1 MCNRQREESAKLVVE
16 MCEGNQ
22 AVVYSLL
29 DRFHFFFLPSSCP
42 APTTSSTFVTMA
54 ALVVMVLETIDTKEG
69 DTDNNNNSRKKKR
82 A

>member
-29 DRFHFFFLPSSCP
+29 DRFHFFFFPSSCP

-54 ALVVMVLETIDTKEG
+54 ALVVMALG
-69 DTDNNNNSRKKKR
+69 DYRHKR
-82 A
+82 GRHRQQQQQS